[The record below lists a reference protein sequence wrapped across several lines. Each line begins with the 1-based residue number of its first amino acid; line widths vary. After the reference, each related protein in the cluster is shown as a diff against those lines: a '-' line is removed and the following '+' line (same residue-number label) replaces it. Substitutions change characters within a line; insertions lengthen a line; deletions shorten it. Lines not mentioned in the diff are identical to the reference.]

1 MDTRFAP
8 LFEPLKIGPVT
19 APNRFAVMPYANGHS
34 YLMPNGAMGV
44 RAMRAEGGW
53 GIVGMQLSEIDPTSD
68 LAGLPYE
75 RLWDSGDVAVH
86 AKSVE
91 RIQAHGA
98 LASIELAHTGLRSR
112 GISTGYPVMG
122 PSSASTL
129 RAELPYMGK
138 AMDAADIRAFRASH
152 RAAVRRAVQAGY
164 DIAYVYAAHDA
175 SLLWHFLS
183 PAYNQRTDSY
193 GGRFENRLRLLREV
207 LEEAKEEAGDDMA
220 IALRFAVH
228 EAGGPRR
235 ILYDGE
241 GRAAVEALADLP
253 DLWDVNIS
261 GWSRDSGTARYDAE
275 GFQEEFTSFVK
286 RVTQRP
292 VVGVGRFTSPDTMVS
307 QLRRGVL
314 DMIGSARASIADPF
328 LPNKIREGRV
338 EDIRECIGCNVCVGV
353 EMDGVVVRCTQN
365 PTMSE
370 EWRRGWH
377 PERVPKAKQAQ
388 TVLIIGGGPAGLEA
402 ALTLARAGHAVTVA
416 EAGDTWGGR
425 VARESRIA
433 NLSSYGRV
441 SDHRTYQ
448 LGQLSN
454 ASLYLKSALDAD
466 GVAEMNVD
474 HVLLATGARWLR
486 SGRGRTRFDP
496 IDGFEAAALTPDDLL
511 EDSGKGLEALEGSIV
526 IYDDDHYYMGHAL
539 AADLAMRGLSVH
551 LVSPSAVIGGWSLN
565 TLEYPRVLAELIR
578 LGVTMHPNSTAVR
591 WTDAGLEVIRP
602 DSGAALPMIPA
613 EQLVSVT
620 FSEPDLRLS
629 AALTA
634 RGIAHRVLGD
644 AEAPGPVQA
653 AVYSGHRHAR
663 ELLGT
668 EPEDRIFRRER
679 PVVFEPDAG
688 DAPGQGDR

>member
-1 MDTRFAP
+1 MDPRFAP

-112 GISTGYPVMG
+112 GISTGYPVFG

-129 RAELPYMGK
+129 RPELPFMGK
-138 AMDAADIRAFRASH
+138 AMDKADIRAFRASH
-152 RAAVRRAVQAGY
+152 RAAVRRAVEAGY
-164 DIAYVYAAHDA
+164 DMAYVYAAHDA

-183 PAYNQRTDSY
+183 PAYNHRTDEY
-193 GGRFENRLRLLREV
+193 GGSFDNRVRLLREV
-207 LEEAKEEAGDDMA
+207 LEEAKEEAGTDMA

-228 EAGGPRR
+228 EAGGPRK
-235 ILYDGE
+235 ILFDGE
-241 GRAAVEALADLP
+241 GRDVVEALSNLP

-275 GFQEEFTSFVK
+275 GHQEEFTSFVK
-286 RVTQRP
+286 TVTQKP

-307 QLRRGVL
+307 QLKRGVL

-338 EDIRECIGCNVCVGV
+338 DDIRECIGCNVCVGV

-377 PERVPKAKQAQ
+377 PEQIPAAEKVQ
-388 TVLIIGGGPAGLEA
+388 TVLIVGGGPAGLEA
-402 ALTLARAGHAVTVA
+402 ALTLARAGHEVTLA
-416 EAGDTWGGR
+416 EAGGEWGGR
-425 VARESRIA
+425 VTRESRIA

-441 SDHRTYQ
+441 RDYRTYQ
-448 LGQLSN
+448 LSQLSN
-454 ASLYLKSALDAD
+454 ANLYLNSRMDAAGIKEID
-466 GVAEMNVD
+466 AD
-474 HVLLATGARWLR
+474 HVLLATGSNWLR
-486 SGRGRTRFDP
+486 SGRGRMSFEP
-496 IDGFEAAALTPDDLL
+496 IPGFAQAALTPDDLL
-511 EDSGKGLEALEGSIV
+511 DDPDQAAIEGPV
-526 IYDDDHYYMGHAL
+526 VVYDDDHYYLANAL
-539 AADLAMRGLSVH
+539 AADLAKKGLAVH
-551 LVSPSAVIGGWSLN
+551 LVSPAAMIGGWSLN
-565 TLEYPRVLAELIR
+565 TLEYPRVLAEMTR
-578 LGVTMHPNSTAVR
+578 LGVTMHPNTTAAA
-591 WTDAGLEVIRP
+591 WTDQGLRVMRSDTGGEMPLIAAKTLVFAGLR
-602 DSGAALPMIPA
+602 
-613 EQLVSVT
+613 
-620 FSEPDLRLS
+620 EPDLTLS
-629 AALTA
+629 RSLTDK
-634 RGIAHRVLGD
+634 GIAHRLIGD
-644 AEAPGPVQA
+644 AEVPGPIQA

-679 PVVFEPDAG
+679 PIVFDPD
-688 DAPGQGDR
+688 